1 MAPIE
6 EVTPAEGQNFI
17 KEVDN
22 TKKELAQEERVQEQD
37 KEAQATGGNED
48 EAQNQI
54 NTTA

>member
-22 TKKELAQEERVQEQD
+22 TRTEQAQEER
-37 KEAQATGGNED
+37 AQRQNE
-48 EAQNQI
+48 
-54 NTTA
+54 